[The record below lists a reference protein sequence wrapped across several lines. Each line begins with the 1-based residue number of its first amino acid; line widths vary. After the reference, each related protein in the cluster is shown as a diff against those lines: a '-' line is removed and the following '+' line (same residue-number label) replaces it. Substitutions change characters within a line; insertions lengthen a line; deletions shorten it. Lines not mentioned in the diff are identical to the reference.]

1 MSDSRPATQHSR
13 AVLPLAINLGIA
25 AALRLVL
32 PFTLAAGGE
41 RHLYYLMSVLLPVR
55 GCPTYQCFRLVPPLV
70 TTPFPLHG
78 SNAFLAAGLVFQGFP
93 AAVARVLSG
102 LVARTTR

>member
-25 AALRLVL
+25 AARRFVL
-32 PFTLAAGGE
+32 PYTLAAGGE

-70 TTPFPLHG
+70 ANLFPLHG
-78 SNAFLAAGLVFQGFP
+78 ADAFLAAGLLFQGF
-93 AAVARVLSG
+93 AGALLWAIVERLH
-102 LVARTTR
+102 